1 MGTLQRA
8 AAVGSAGLIL
18 AVALACTQGGGVQQG
33 AVAQQGVAA
42 QQGGMKPGAM
52 AQAAADLK
60 RPTDTVADAG
70 AVADTPAAQGAAG
83 QTRDARREFTA
94 TLSHNEAVLS
104 PLRLYTATLDSEEDR
119 ALYLVGEGC
128 SRSALQ
134 QLDRVVGREARRL
147 GFRAFECARSTGL
160 TGEQGTAFLPLH

>member
-1 MGTLQRA
+1 M
-8 AAVGSAGLIL
+8 
-18 AVALACTQGGGVQQG
+18 
-33 AVAQQGVAA
+33 AQQGVVA

-70 AVADTPAAQGAAG
+70 AVADTPAATQGAAG
-83 QTRDARREFTA
+83 PSRDARREFTA
-94 TLSHNEAVLS
+94 SLSHNEAVLS

-134 QLDRVVGREARRL
+134 QLDQAVGREARRL

-160 TGEQGTAFLPLH
+160 TGEHGTAFLPLH